1 MNRLGVTSLI
11 CGILALVL
19 LVALSG
25 IHMNFWLFVLL
36 FLVITITGLVCAVKA
51 KQIVYLLIGG
61 LLNGLILIYT
71 MLLAFAS

>member
-1 MNRLGVTSLI
+1 
-11 CGILALVL
+11 
-19 LVALSG
+19 
-25 IHMNFWLFVLL
+25 MNFWLFVLL